1 MICNFYQSIFS
12 AIFFNK
18 NTTAH
23 IIQNSL

>member
-1 MICNFYQSIFS
+1 MTCNFYQSIFS

-23 IIQNSL
+23 VI